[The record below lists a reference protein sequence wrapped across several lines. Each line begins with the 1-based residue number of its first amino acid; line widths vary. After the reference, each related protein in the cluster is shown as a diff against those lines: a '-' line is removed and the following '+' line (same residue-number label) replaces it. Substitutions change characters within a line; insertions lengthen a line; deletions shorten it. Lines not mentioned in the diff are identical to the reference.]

1 MTSSIRIRIRR
12 GRRAALAVAL
22 GSVLALTATACGDD
36 GSGSA
41 GEKGEEGS
49 GKGTITFWDNN
60 GGVRTDVWKQI
71 IADFENSHPDIKVK
85 YVGVPAAS
93 VQSKYDTAIQ
103 GGGLPDVGGVG
114 TAMLA
119 EVAAQGALEPLDDRI
134 SGSPLNGKLNTKFL
148 ESVKA
153 AGGDGRTYTV
163 PTSANN
169 GTLWYRTDLFGAAKL
184 DPPTT
189 WTKFYKAAD
198 KLTDK
203 GKNAF
208 GYTIRGGE
216 GSIAQALDA
225 MYGQSGITS
234 FWNGDRTTVN
244 DPKNV
249 AALEKYVGLYKKDTP
264 SADVNND
271 FTKMVAQWDS
281 GTIGM
286 LSHNLGSYTDHEKAL
301 KGKFRGIPNPT
312 LDDGTRVQVSNP
324 VDGLRAVQVQ
334 QEQGRRL
341 EVHRVRRLA
350 RVQQQVEPGRGA
362 GAGEHR
368 GRAGRMGAGVRAD
381 QARRRGAGRIQHEDR
396 AVAVL
401 PSGLEHHLQGR
412 QRAEL
417 PEGTARKAE
426 REGIPGPDGRPAE
439 PGARGLEEEPLTA
452 RVVASGGGCGSV
464 VAGRAVPASLDGSS
478 CAKAL
483 FVSLT
488 RRQVS
493 SAALAAV
500 PLVRKSRR
508 ESRTLYIAGD
518 STAAQK
524 YADAA
529 PGTGW
534 GMALP
539 FFLRKAVRSPTTR

>member
-1 MTSSIRIRIRR
+1 MKSSIRRS
-12 GRRAALAVAL
+12 RRAATAVAL

-36 GSGSA
+36 GSGGA
-41 GEKGEEGS
+41 GDKGNEGS

-71 IADFENSHPDIKVK
+71 IADFEKKYPDIKVE

-119 EVAAQGALEPLDDRI
+119 EIAAQGALEPLDSRI
-134 SGSPLNGKLNTKFL
+134 SSSPLNGKLNAKFL

-153 AGGDGRTYTV
+153 AGGDEKTYTV

-169 GTLWYRTDLFGAAKL
+169 GTLWYRTDLFTAAGL
-184 DPPTT
+184 EAPTT
-189 WTKFYKAAD
+189 WTKFYTAAG

-203 GKNAF
+203 GRNKF

-225 MYGQSGITS
+225 TYGQSGITS

-244 DPKNV
+244 DAKNV

-286 LSHNLGSYTDHEKAL
+286 LSHNLGSYADHEKAL
-301 KGKFRGIPNPT
+301 SGRFKGLPNPT

-324 VDGLRAVQVQ
+324 VDGLGLFKAGKNKSAAWKFIEFAASHESNSKWNETAGQVPANTEAAQDAWVQ
-334 QEQGRRL
+334 QSEPT
-341 EVHRVRRLA
+341 RLA
-350 RVQQQVEPGRGA
+350 AEALNGASTKIVQLPYYLPDWNTISKADNEPNFQKVLLGKMSA
-362 GAGEHR
+362 KEFLDTL
-368 GRAGRMGAGVRAD
+368 AD
-381 QARRRGAGRIQHEDR
+381 Q
-396 AVAVL
+396 L
-401 PSGLEHHLQGR
+401 N
-412 QRAEL
+412 
-417 PEGTARKAE
+417 
-426 REGIPGPDGRPAE
+426 
-439 PGARGLEEEPLTA
+439 
-452 RVVASGGGCGSV
+452 
-464 VAGRAVPASLDGSS
+464 
-478 CAKAL
+478 
-483 FVSLT
+483 
-488 RRQVS
+488 
-493 SAALAAV
+493 
-500 PLVRKSRR
+500 
-508 ESRTLYIAGD
+508 
-518 STAAQK
+518 AAQ
-524 YADAA
+524 AD
-529 PGTGW
+529 W
-534 GMALP
+534 
-539 FFLRKAVRSPTTR
+539 KKNH